1 MGEKIFEMANNPKF
15 KYFVDLERQLL
26 RFLDSIYPSG
36 QMFPVCFQALKCLIT
51 NIIVI
56 GGPAVYFLQKGKYL
70 SGYPQELLICF
81 FSFHVLSLFIY
92 LSLVSDA
99 DGCKAIKLVIE
110 LLSSRKRR
118 GASLATCHF
127 LRSSHESGVSICLLY
142 TSDAADE

>member
-1 MGEKIFEMANNPKF
+1 
-15 KYFVDLERQLL
+15 
-26 RFLDSIYPSG
+26 
-36 QMFPVCFQALKCLIT
+36 MFPVCFQALKCLIT

-127 LRSSHESGVSICLLY
+127 LRSSHESGVSIGRFC
-142 TSDAADE
+142 SAADVDQREEDQEYKLLCMFGVDFKKQWQTALQFQ